1 MSNQYIRPVTE
12 EDSRLL
18 YEWRNEELV
27 RKNFFNQEI
36 IPWENHEQW
45 FKKILASDNEYAF
58 ILVDGNDLI
67 GQVRLTVEN
76 DVAEISYSID
86 KKFRCLGYG
95 GIILQLIENM
105 VAETMLNIKLC
116 AQVKGD
122 NIASQYL
129 FEKLGY
135 TKSIIKY
142 EKIAEKST
150 VNAPKFAGGVL
161 LLSNNRNSLCL
172 YDWLSTVE
180 ENVYFYSDKIDINLL
195 ENLKPKLIIS
205 YNYKHIVPKNIID
218 YVGGNIINL
227 HTSYLPWNKGSSPNI
242 WSFIDDT
249 PKGITI
255 HKLVEKLDA
264 GNIIAQ
270 KIIEFDENIDTL
282 ESSYNKLN
290 TEIVNL
296 LKDIY
301 DDIISKN
308 YIEIPQIGQGSYH
321 TTKDLKD
328 YMQGND
334 IDYSMTIKN
343 FRQIYGKV

>member
-105 VAETMLNIKLC
+105 VAETMPNIKLC

-122 NIASQYL
+122 NIESQYL

-150 VNAPKFAGGVL
+150 VNAPKFAGGG
-161 LLSNNRNSLCL
+161 
-172 YDWLSTVE
+172 T
-180 ENVYFYSDKIDINLL
+180 
-195 ENLKPKLIIS
+195 
-205 YNYKHIVPKNIID
+205 VPK
-218 YVGGNIINL
+218 
-227 HTSYLPWNKGSSPNI
+227 
-242 WSFIDDT
+242 
-249 PKGITI
+249 
-255 HKLVEKLDA
+255 
-264 GNIIAQ
+264 
-270 KIIEFDENIDTL
+270 
-282 ESSYNKLN
+282 
-290 TEIVNL
+290 
-296 LKDIY
+296 
-301 DDIISKN
+301 
-308 YIEIPQIGQGSYH
+308 
-321 TTKDLKD
+321 
-328 YMQGND
+328 
-334 IDYSMTIKN
+334 
-343 FRQIYGKV
+343 

>member
-105 VAETMLNIKLC
+105 VAETMPNIKLC

-122 NIASQYL
+122 NIESQ
-129 FEKLGY
+129 
-135 TKSIIKY
+135 
-142 EKIAEKST
+142 
-150 VNAPKFAGGVL
+150 
-161 LLSNNRNSLCL
+161 
-172 YDWLSTVE
+172 
-180 ENVYFYSDKIDINLL
+180 
-195 ENLKPKLIIS
+195 
-205 YNYKHIVPKNIID
+205 
-218 YVGGNIINL
+218 
-227 HTSYLPWNKGSSPNI
+227 
-242 WSFIDDT
+242 
-249 PKGITI
+249 
-255 HKLVEKLDA
+255 
-264 GNIIAQ
+264 
-270 KIIEFDENIDTL
+270 
-282 ESSYNKLN
+282 
-290 TEIVNL
+290 
-296 LKDIY
+296 
-301 DDIISKN
+301 
-308 YIEIPQIGQGSYH
+308 
-321 TTKDLKD
+321 
-328 YMQGND
+328 
-334 IDYSMTIKN
+334 
-343 FRQIYGKV
+343 